1 MLLESFQVED
11 WNFPFGTIR
20 QESQPP
26 MHAHGIAKSES
37 EDNKLEFFFFKKKF
51 LLFSVLAYFVC
62 TTPQPLRLSSVI
74 GVASSD
80 ACRVQG
86 RAVKEAQWAAFRTL
100 GNMALQSAWGLHLK
114 RIVTTQFQL
123 ILTIRNMDPACQPH
137 YFFRMT

>member
-1 MLLESFQVED
+1 MVL
-11 WNFPFGTIR
+11 
-20 QESQPP
+20 
-26 MHAHGIAKSES
+26 
-37 EDNKLEFFFFKKKF
+37 LEFFFFKKKF